1 MNVPELITLDGVKHK
16 AVKPKA
22 RIWYDIAKLDEEI
35 VESKNPALDYASLI
49 AESFANVTTDDVLDA
64 LAIDELKPKAM
75 EVVLWVYKMVNDKMG
90 KVPNVQSR
98 DKE

>member
-1 MNVPELITLDGVKHK
+1 MNVPEITTLDGVKHK
-16 AVKPKA
+16 AVKPTA

-35 VESKNPALDYASLI
+35 VESKNPALDYANLI
-49 AESFANVTTDDVLDA
+49 SESFANVTTDDVLDA

-90 KVPNVQSR
+90 KVPNVQSQG
-98 DKE
+98 KG

>member
-16 AVKPKA
+16 AIKPKA

-49 AESFANVTTDDVLDA
+49 SESFANVTTDDVLDA
-64 LAIDELKPKAM
+64 
-75 EVVLWVYKMVNDKMG
+75 
-90 KVPNVQSR
+90 
-98 DKE
+98 

>member
-1 MNVPELITLDGVKHK
+1 MNVPEITTLDGVKHK

-22 RIWYDIAKLDEEI
+22 RIWYDIAKLDEEV
-35 VESKNPALDYASLI
+35 VESKNPALDYANLI
-49 AESFANVTTDDVLDA
+49 SESFANVTTDDVLDA

-75 EVVLWVYKMVNDKMG
+75 EIVLWVYKMVNDKMG
-90 KVPNVQSR
+90 KVPNARSQ

>member
-1 MNVPELITLDGVKHK
+1 MNVPELTTLDGVKHK

-49 AESFANVTTDDVLDA
+49 SESFANVTADDVLDA
-64 LAIDELKPKAM
+64 LTIDELKPKAM
-75 EVVLWVYKMVNDKMG
+75 EIVLWVYKIVNDKMG
-90 KVPNVQSR
+90 KVPNARSQ

>member
-49 AESFANVTTDDVLDA
+49 AESFDGITVDDVLDS
-64 LAIDELKPKAM
+64 LTIDELKPKAM
-75 EVVLWVYKMVNDKMG
+75 EIVLWVYKMVNDKMG
-90 KVPNVQSR
+90 KVPNAGGQ